1 MPSKGS
7 RAFIAEQAT
16 RTITNRMTN
25 SLSKGRSRTKNAP
38 GDTQP
43 EALGMEQIESQM
55 LLGQLERMRSA
66 SHRTSS
72 VMG

>member
-1 MPSKGS
+1 
-7 RAFIAEQAT
+7 
-16 RTITNRMTN
+16 MTN